1 MSLLDNK
8 RLIKIYR
15 YATNVRFHGRSA
27 IRKVRSEGKVVFD
40 CEISDS
46 GEVWKRSWLIQA
58 KAFPLSSLSL
68 SLSLSN
74 AVFQLKTI
82 SSDSSGERVIQF
94 TARWA
99 KLTSLIPQN
108 QPGTIHVPFD
118 LSPMS
123 TNCKFNYFKHDD
135 AIVRSCSTPTKHI
148 YSVPVKSIQLT
159 PPGALPVF
167 RSNSLAI
174 PASSNKISFLSI
186 RFIHCLR
193 YRGLRLRW
201 IILSNYLTGFGQIF
215 LTTNSNKSTK
225 IIYTEFE
232 YTECLS

>member
-1 MSLLDNK
+1 MQRTSDFTVDLQFVKSDLREK
-8 RLIKIYR
+8 SCSIAKSVIPARSG
-15 YATNVRFHGRSA
+15 NVRGWFRLKLSP
-27 IRKVRSEGKVVFD
+27 
-40 CEISDS
+40 
-46 GEVWKRSWLIQA
+46 
-58 KAFPLSSLSL
+58 FPLSL

-215 LTTNSNKSTK
+215 LTTNSNKSRK